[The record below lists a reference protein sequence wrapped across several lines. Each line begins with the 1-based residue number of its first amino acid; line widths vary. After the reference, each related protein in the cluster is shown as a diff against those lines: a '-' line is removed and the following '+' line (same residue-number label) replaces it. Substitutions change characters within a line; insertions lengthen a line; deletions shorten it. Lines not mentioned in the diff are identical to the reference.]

1 MSLTAT
7 CSNIFCATGTGRFRM
22 GLDHSRPG
30 AAQSSRGHPDRFE
43 PADGLGAHLC
53 PVMSLSTLEREEPAM
68 PRRFM
73 RAVRG
78 AEIAGAVLAVAV
90 LAILFLPRLTGGGD
104 AAPSV
109 IEDPD
114 LNVAVVPAVDSAG
127 FFVALHQG
135 LFAARGLHVTFIPAV
150 SSETVINA
158 QALDQPLDR
167 IDIACGNYVSYI
179 QAQENYN
186 QGKRS
191 SSASSATVAA
201 NLDIFAEGS
210 VMEAG
215 AQGLYVMPGSP
226 IRTLAGLEGKVIG
239 VNAPGNIL
247 YLLAASALADNG
259 LSVSGVHFASYPLP
273 EMAAMLK
280 AGKIAAAALP
290 EAFASQAEL
299 SMGVTLLADLDQ
311 GATTAF
317 PVQGC
322 AVTRQWA
329 KQHPALLAAFR
340 AAFEQGQEIADTN
353 RYAVEQAMEA
363 LPAPLWVS
371 RVTAAVSALYSYP
384 VGPWDTVRVQR
395 VADVMRQFL
404 GFPAFNMTTMISG

>member
-1 MSLTAT
+1 
-7 CSNIFCATGTGRFRM
+7 
-22 GLDHSRPG
+22 
-30 AAQSSRGHPDRFE
+30 
-43 PADGLGAHLC
+43 
-53 PVMSLSTLEREEPAM
+53 M
-68 PRRFM
+68 PRRFTQAI
-73 RAVRG
+73 RA
-78 AEIAGAVLAVAV
+78 AEALGAVVAVAV

-104 AAPSV
+104 AAHAV
-109 IEDPD
+109 EQQD

-135 LFAARGLHVTFIPAV
+135 LFAAHGLHVTFVPAV

-167 IDIACGNYVSYI
+167 IDISCGNYVSYI
-179 QAQENYN
+179 QAQENYD

-191 SSASSATVAA
+191 SSPGDAMVAA
-201 NLDIFAEGS
+201 DLDIFAEGS
-210 VMEAG
+210 VMETG
-215 AQGLYVMPGSP
+215 AQGLYVLPGSQ
-226 IRTLAGLEGKVIG
+226 IRTLAGLEGKTIG

-259 LSVSGVHFASYPLP
+259 LSVSGVHFAYYPLP
-273 EMAAMLK
+273 QMAAMLK
-280 AGKIAAAALP
+280 AGKITAAVLP
-290 EAFASQAEL
+290 EPFASQAEQ

-329 KQHPALLAAFR
+329 ARHPATLAAFR
-340 AAFEQGQEIADTN
+340 AAFEQGQEIADTD
-353 RYAVEQAMEA
+353 RSAVEQAMEA
-363 LPAPLWVS
+363 LPSPLGVS
-371 RVTAAVSALYSYP
+371 PLTAAVMALDSYP
-384 VGPWDTVRVQR
+384 TGAVDIVRIQR

-404 GFPAFNMTTMISG
+404 GFPAFNVESMISS

>member
-1 MSLTAT
+1 
-7 CSNIFCATGTGRFRM
+7 
-22 GLDHSRPG
+22 
-30 AAQSSRGHPDRFE
+30 
-43 PADGLGAHLC
+43 
-53 PVMSLSTLEREEPAM
+53 
-68 PRRFM
+68 
-73 RAVRG
+73 
-78 AEIAGAVLAVAV
+78 
-90 LAILFLPRLTGGGD
+90 LAILFLPKLAGGGD

-109 IEDPD
+109 SGEPD

-135 LFAARGLHVTFIPAV
+135 LFAAHGLHVTFIPAV

-158 QALDQPLDR
+158 QALSQPLDR
-167 IDIACGNYVSYI
+167 IDISCGNYVSYI

-191 SSASSATVAA
+191 SSASGAMVAA
-201 NLDIFAEGS
+201 DLDIFAEGS
-210 VMEAG
+210 VMETG

-259 LSVSGVHFASYPLP
+259 LSVSGVHFAYYPLP
-273 EMAAMLK
+273 QMAAMLK
-280 AGKIAAAALP
+280 ARKIAAAVLP
-290 EAFASQAEL
+290 EPFASQAEQ

-311 GATTAF
+311 GATVAF

-322 AVTRQWA
+322 AATRQWA
-329 KQHPALLAAFR
+329 AQHPTELAAFR
-340 AAFEQGQEIADTN
+340 AAFEQGQEIADTD
-353 RYAVEQAMEA
+353 RAAVDQAMES
-363 LPAPLWVS
+363 LPTPLGVTP
-371 RVTAAVSALYSYP
+371 VTAAVMALDSYP
-384 VGPWDTVRVQR
+384 TGPVDVVRIQR

-404 GFPAFNMTTMISG
+404 GFPTFNVGSMISG

>member
-1 MSLTAT
+1 MA
-7 CSNIFCATGTGRFRM
+7 
-22 GLDHSRPG
+22 
-30 AAQSSRGHPDRFE
+30 
-43 PADGLGAHLC
+43 
-53 PVMSLSTLEREEPAM
+53 
-68 PRRFM
+68 RRFM
-73 RAVRG
+73 RTVRG
-78 AEIAGAVLAVAV
+78 AETVGAVVAV
-90 LAILFLPRLTGGGD
+90 VILAILFVPRLTAGGD

-109 IEDPD
+109 IDQPE

-127 FFVALHQG
+127 FFVAQHEG
-135 LFAARGLHVTFIPAV
+135 LFAAHGLHVTFIPAV

-167 IDIACGNYVSYI
+167 IDISCGNYVSYI
-179 QAQENYN
+179 QAQENYD

-191 SSASSATVAA
+191 SSPGGATVAA
-201 NLDIFAEGS
+201 DLDIFAEGS
-210 VMEAG
+210 VMETG

-247 YLLAASALADNG
+247 YLLAASVLADNG
-259 LSVSGVHFASYPLP
+259 LSVSGVRFAYYPLP

-280 AGKIAAAALP
+280 AGKISAAVLP
-290 EAFASQAEL
+290 EPFASQAEE

-311 GATTAF
+311 GATSAF

-329 KQHPALLAAFR
+329 AQHPTELAAFR

-353 RYAVEQAMEA
+353 RAAVEQAMEA
-363 LPAPLWVS
+363 LPKGLEVS
-371 RVTAAVSALYSYP
+371 KTTAAVMALDSYP
-384 VGPWDTVRVQR
+384 VGPVDTVRIQR

-404 GFPAFNMTTMISG
+404 GFPGFNVGSMINGIG

>member
-1 MSLTAT
+1 
-7 CSNIFCATGTGRFRM
+7 
-22 GLDHSRPG
+22 
-30 AAQSSRGHPDRFE
+30 
-43 PADGLGAHLC
+43 
-53 PVMSLSTLEREEPAM
+53 V
-68 PRRFM
+68 
-73 RAVRG
+73 
-78 AEIAGAVLAVAV
+78 GAVVAAAV
-90 LAILFLPRLTGGGD
+90 LAILFLPKLAGGGD

-109 IEDPD
+109 IQEPD

-135 LFAARGLHVTFIPAV
+135 LFAAHGLHVTFIPAV

-158 QALDQPLDR
+158 QALSQPLDR
-167 IDIACGNYVSYI
+167 IDISCGNYVSYI

-191 SSASSATVAA
+191 SSASSGTVAA

-210 VMEAG
+210 VMETG
-215 AQGLYVMPGSP
+215 AQGLYVMPNSP

-259 LSVSGVHFASYPLP
+259 LSVSGVHFAYYPLP
-273 EMAAMLK
+273 QMAAMLK
-280 AGKIAAAALP
+280 AGKVAAAVLP
-290 EAFASQAEL
+290 EPFASQAEQ

-311 GATTAF
+311 AATVAF

-329 KQHPALLAAFR
+329 ARHPTELAAFR
-340 AAFEQGQEIADTN
+340 AAFEQGQEIADTD
-353 RYAVEQAMEA
+353 RAAVQQAMES
-363 LPAPLWVS
+363 LPTPLGVTP
-371 RVTAAVSALYSYP
+371 VTAAVMALDSYP
-384 VGPWDTVRVQR
+384 TGPVDVVRIQR

-404 GFPAFNMTTMISG
+404 GFPTFDVASMVSG